1 MGKMPE
7 ERVNGFK
14 TGQQIASE
22 QREPAVF
29 LRKGKNGG
37 LYFFSPSG
45 NRIFYARQRDVLDVI
60 EGRREY
66 AMFASREVEKK

>member
-1 MGKMPE
+1 MPRKRE
-7 ERVNGFK
+7 NGFK
-14 TGQQIASE
+14 TGQEKQQE

-45 NRIFYARQRDVLDVI
+45 KHIFFARSADVMEVI
-60 EGRREY
+60 FGQREY
-66 AMFASREVEKK
+66 AIFTGREVKK

>member
-1 MGKMPE
+1 MEKMSE
-7 ERVNGFK
+7 EKVNGFK
-14 TGQQIASE
+14 TGQEIASE

-45 NRIFYARQRDVLDVI
+45 NRIFYVRQRDVLDVI
-60 EGRREY
+60 EGKREY
-66 AMFASREVEKK
+66 AMFTSKEVKK

>member
-1 MGKMPE
+1 MPE

-14 TGQQIASE
+14 TGQEIVNE
-22 QREPAVF
+22 QRPQAVF
-29 LRKGKNGG
+29 LRRGKNGG

-45 NRIFYARQRDVLDVI
+45 KRIFYARQRDVLDVI

-66 AMFASREVEKK
+66 AMFTSREVENKR